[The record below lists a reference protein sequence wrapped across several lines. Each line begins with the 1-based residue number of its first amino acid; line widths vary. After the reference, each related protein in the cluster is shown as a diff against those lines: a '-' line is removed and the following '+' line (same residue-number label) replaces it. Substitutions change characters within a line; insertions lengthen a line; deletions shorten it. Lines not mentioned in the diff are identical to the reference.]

1 MPVVLRP
8 DYSGYTSPNRNHHE
22 PGKDQILAYLKT
34 KRQNGISQLLTII
47 EKQFNYRAMTLV
59 LNHNFRD
66 ICIKFE
72 NEEKRAYNAIDNFV
86 LEYYKSKNLPTKI
99 NVKWV
104 ITCRKHL
111 LEN

>member
-59 LNHNFRD
+59 LNHNFNTFVSNLKMRQ
-66 ICIKFE
+66 
-72 NEEKRAYNAIDNFV
+72 KRAYNAIDNFV

-99 NVKWV
+99 NVK
-104 ITCRKHL
+104 
-111 LEN
+111 

>member
-47 EKQFNYRAMTLV
+47 EKQFNYRAMTPV
-59 LNHNFRD
+59 LNHNCNTFVSDLKIR
-66 ICIKFE
+66 KK
-72 NEEKRAYNAIDNFV
+72 KR
-86 LEYYKSKNLPTKI
+86 S
-99 NVKWV
+99 
-104 ITCRKHL
+104 R
-111 LEN
+111 

>member
-59 LNHNFRD
+59 LNQSLETFVSNLKMR
-66 ICIKFE
+66 K
-72 NEEKRAYNAIDNFV
+72 KRACNAKDNFV
-86 LEYYKSKNLPTKI
+86 LEYYKSKI
-99 NVKWV
+99 
-104 ITCRKHL
+104 L
-111 LEN
+111 LQR

>member
-59 LNHNFRD
+59 LNHNF
-66 ICIKFE
+66 
-72 NEEKRAYNAIDNFV
+72 NTFV
-86 LEYYKSKNLPTKI
+86 SNLKM
-99 NVKWV
+99 
-104 ITCRKHL
+104 RKKEHIMQ
-111 LEN
+111 

>member
-34 KRQNGISQLLTII
+34 KRQNGISQLLTIT

-59 LNHNFRD
+59 LNQNFRD

-72 NEEKRAYNAIDNFV
+72 NEEKKEYIMQYIIVCYSITKAKS
-86 LEYYKSKNLPTKI
+86 YYKDKCKMSDYL
-99 NVKWV
+99 
-104 ITCRKHL
+104 
-111 LEN
+111 

>member
-59 LNHNFRD
+59 LNHNFNT
-66 ICIKFE
+66 FVS
-72 NEEKRAYNAIDNFV
+72 NLKR
-86 LEYYKSKNLPTKI
+86 
-99 NVKWV
+99 
-104 ITCRKHL
+104 RKKEHVMQ
-111 LEN
+111 

>member
-59 LNHNFRD
+59 LNHN
-66 ICIKFE
+66 C
-72 NEEKRAYNAIDNFV
+72 NTFV
-86 LEYYKSKNLPTKI
+86 SNLKMRKKKEHIMQEIILCWRMTKAKI
-99 NVKWV
+99 F
-104 ITCRKHL
+104 L
-111 LEN
+111 Q